1 MSLQIWTPRQG
12 ASGLIIIPKPT
23 PILIV
28 TGGRVHSWTPQQ
40 TRATEPSATVELHRT
55 TGGILYVKQ
64 RSAKPR
70 RIIGHPE
77 LAMGATVR
85 KDDTLYVSISE
96 AIYRQHQGE
105 DVELHFTSTSEDDNT
120 DFVVFLNEELQ
131 NISDKLNS
139 AHKVAEVKEDKE
151 ILSKLVEIKK
161 KFVEIKKEEVDEKY
175 LQKLLKYQKLVHE
188 LEN

>member
-1 MSLQIWTPRQG
+1 MSLQIWTPEQG

-28 TGGRVHSWTPQQ
+28 TGGRVDSWTPQQ
-40 TRATEPSATVELHRT
+40 VSPTEPTAPVEVHRT
-55 TGGILYVKQ
+55 SGGILIVKQ
-64 RSAKPR
+64 RPAKPR

-105 DVELHFTSTSEDDNT
+105 EVELHFTSTSDDDRTLSYTKQQVWKQWDEDTLPDGWTRPRSTSPNARGK
-120 DFVVFLNEELQ
+120 FEQ
-131 NISDKLNS
+131 NHIPAGIPSPSDPDLTS
-139 AHKVAEVKEDKE
+139 A
-151 ILSKLVEIKK
+151 
-161 KFVEIKKEEVDEKY
+161 
-175 LQKLLKYQKLVHE
+175 
-188 LEN
+188 LERLRSLRGS

>member
-40 TRATEPSATVELHRT
+40 TRTTEPSATVELHRT
-55 TGGILYVKQ
+55 TGGILVVKQ
-64 RSAKPR
+64 RPAKPR

-105 DVELHFTSTSEDDNT
+105 EVELHFTSTSEDDNT
-120 DFVVFLNEELQ
+120 LACTKEQVWKQWDNDTLSDGWTRPRSVSPNARGKFEHNKITAGIPSPSDADLTPALERLRSLQ
-131 NISDKLNS
+131 GS
-139 AHKVAEVKEDKE
+139 
-151 ILSKLVEIKK
+151 
-161 KFVEIKKEEVDEKY
+161 
-175 LQKLLKYQKLVHE
+175 
-188 LEN
+188 

>member
-1 MSLQIWTPRQG
+1 LSLQIWTPRQG

-40 TRATEPSATVELHRT
+40 VSPTEPTAPVELHRT
-55 TGGILYVKQ
+55 SGGILVVKQ
-64 RSAKPR
+64 RPTKPR

-105 DVELHFTSTSEDDNT
+105 EVELHFTSTSDDDRTLSFTKQQVWKQWDEDTLPDGWT
-120 DFVVFLNEELQ
+120 RPRSISQ
-131 NISDKLNS
+131 RASSNIQANHSDTGIPSPSDPDLTS
-139 AHKVAEVKEDKE
+139 A
-151 ILSKLVEIKK
+151 
-161 KFVEIKKEEVDEKY
+161 
-175 LQKLLKYQKLVHE
+175 
-188 LEN
+188 LERLRSLRRS

>member
-1 MSLQIWTPRQG
+1 MSLQIWTPGQG

-28 TGGRVHSWTPQQ
+28 TGGRVHSWTPQHVSP
-40 TRATEPSATVELHRT
+40 TEPPAPVELHRT
-55 TGGILYVKQ
+55 TGGIYIVKQ
-64 RSAKPR
+64 RPAKPR

-105 DVELHFTSTSEDDNT
+105 DVELHFTSTSDDDRTLACTKEHVWKQWDEDTLPDGWT
-120 DFVVFLNEELQ
+120 RPRSVSRRAAG
-131 NISDKLNS
+131 NIQASDSDTGMPSPSDPDLTM
-139 AHKVAEVKEDKE
+139 A
-151 ILSKLVEIKK
+151 
-161 KFVEIKKEEVDEKY
+161 
-175 LQKLLKYQKLVHE
+175 
-188 LEN
+188 LERLRSLRGS

>member
-40 TRATEPSATVELHRT
+40 TRPTQPSATVELHRT
-55 TGGILYVKQ
+55 TGGILVVKQ
-64 RSAKPR
+64 RPAKPR

-105 DVELHFTSTSEDDNT
+105 EVELHFTSTSEDDT
-120 DFVVFLNEELQ
+120 TLACTKEQVWKQWDEDTLPDGWTRPRSGSQ
-131 NISDKLNS
+131 RAKGNIQENHITTAMPSLSDPDLTTALERLRS
-139 AHKVAEVKEDKE
+139 
-151 ILSKLVEIKK
+151 LSRS
-161 KFVEIKKEEVDEKY
+161 
-175 LQKLLKYQKLVHE
+175 
-188 LEN
+188 

>member
-1 MSLQIWTPRQG
+1 LSLQIWTPEQG

-40 TRATEPSATVELHRT
+40 VSPTEPTAPVELHRT
-55 TGGILYVKQ
+55 SGGILIVKQ
-64 RSAKPR
+64 RPAKPR

-105 DVELHFTSTSEDDNT
+105 EVELHFTSTSDDDITLSYTKQQVWKQWDEDTLPDGWT
-120 DFVVFLNEELQ
+120 RPRSISQ
-131 NISDKLNS
+131 RASSNIQANHSDTGIPSPSDPDLTS
-139 AHKVAEVKEDKE
+139 A
-151 ILSKLVEIKK
+151 
-161 KFVEIKKEEVDEKY
+161 
-175 LQKLLKYQKLVHE
+175 
-188 LEN
+188 LERLRSLRGS